1 MSNSLVLYLKNS
13 DDSMCAAWIYS
24 TYVDNYSEFMP
35 VQRKEPPPN
44 VQNRDV
50 VLLDF
55 SYAHGVLKM
64 MQQQAQSL
72 LVIAHDNEQ
81 DADNLFGL
89 DGVHF
94 DSTKSAARLTWEQL
108 VDPSVNPVNPAHY
121 PSQRRVE
128 PPWLMDCIDDWEV
141 KRDLRSCQVNAAL
154 ASYEREFHV
163 WDEIADRGLDAL
175 IAEGETLLRMRN
187 VHIRAACN
195 PELVGYVTIE
205 PYGITVPCVC
215 VNGEVL
221 VPEIAEALVLISGYR
236 MGGCFFYKPDGTV
249 HYHVIANN
257 RDIDCKRIADHYKG
271 ESSQFTA
278 DFTLDKPLPFTKW
291 S

>member
-1 MSNSLVLYLKNS
+1 MSNPLVLYLKNS
-13 DDSMCAAWIYS
+13 DDSLCAAWIYS
-24 TYVDNYSEFMP
+24 TYVNNYSEFMP

-44 VQNRDV
+44 VQNRAV

-55 SYAHGVLKM
+55 SYDHGVLKM

-141 KRDLRSCQVNAAL
+141 RRDARAYQVNAAL

-163 WDEIADRGLDAL
+163 WDEIAERGPEAL
-175 IAEGETLLRMRN
+175 IAEGEILFRRQGLY
-187 VHIRAACN
+187 IRAALD
-195 PELVGYVTIE
+195 PELVGWCTIG
-205 PYGITVPCVC
+205 PYGIKAGALC
-215 VNGEVL
+215 VNGRML
-221 VPEIAEALVLISGYR
+221 VSEIADALTTTNSHRVGV
-236 MGGCFFYKPDGTV
+236 CFYYKPDGTV
-249 HYHVIANN
+249 HYHVRAHN
-257 RDIDCKRIADHYKG
+257 RDIDCRRIADHYKG
-271 ESSQFTA
+271 ESTPFTA
-278 DFTLDKPLPFTKW
+278 DFTLDKPLPFTTW